1 MKKKEKEFLY
11 IIIIIVR
18 YLVRFSPNRLVH
30 PDDIT
35 IDDEIVHVI
44 YLVGI
49 ERGGSHHANVSR
61 KLVETTS
68 DIDTLEREKE
78 INVIPTQC
86 EIPNGRSIDW
96 EPNTKNIISVDD

>member
-1 MKKKEKEFLY
+1 MKKKEKKEKEFLY

-49 ERGGSHHANVSR
+49 ER
-61 KLVETTS
+61 
-68 DIDTLEREKE
+68 
-78 INVIPTQC
+78 
-86 EIPNGRSIDW
+86 
-96 EPNTKNIISVDD
+96 